1 MPIYLKHC
9 SQICLI
15 CVSEHFSFAEIIHPP
30 HRCGISRCWLD
41 SMVIAQVCLR
51 LVTIKGHSKI
61 YSFITQHNA
70 TDVASYEG
78 ACNWHADWRN
88 VHHSCCRELNVHFS
102 TISRLQICFREF
114 GSTSNRPD
122 NRRPRVFS
130 FFCLLSILPNCCGN
144 FFHTNIITE

>member
-30 HRCGISRCWLD
+30 HRCGISKCWLD

-70 TDVASYEG
+70 TDCRKLWGSVQL
-78 ACNWHADWRN
+78 ACWLEECPPQLLPWIECSFLYHKPSPNMFQRIWQY
-88 VHHSCCRELNVHFS
+88 
-102 TISRLQICFREF
+102 IQ
-114 GSTSNRPD
+114 RPD